1 MRNLIVY
8 DLKKHIKTVISLSI
22 ITILVGVFSP
32 KINIPLEEAN
42 FSILK
47 MIYTKINTIIFIYMR
62 SVLFGFFIYLGQD
75 FVNNIISG
83 EKNLLFSLPIKA
95 KNFLLA
101 KVIST
106 SILTFLLASSIFVAT
121 LIHDFSRSQDLSL
134 SFDGVS
140 LVGIVSLY
148 FVCSVALMLLIACIL
163 LCKPLLDKTKFKF
176 IWFLPFTLVFGAYYL
191 ITGTMGDEIYF
202 IFANT
207 SGISIISSIAITILL
222 FYFNSYFL
230 DNKIDL

>member
-75 FVNNIISG
+75 FVNNII
-83 EKNLLFSLPIKA
+83 NSL
-95 KNFLLA
+95 
-101 KVIST
+101 IST
-106 SILTFLLASSIFVAT
+106 FTVFVVNR
-121 LIHDFSRSQDLSL
+121 I
-134 SFDGVS
+134 VM
-140 LVGIVSLY
+140 LVAFELFNAVKS
-148 FVCSVALMLLIACIL
+148 
-163 LCKPLLDKTKFKF
+163 
-176 IWFLPFTLVFGAYYL
+176 
-191 ITGTMGDEIYF
+191 
-202 IFANT
+202 
-207 SGISIISSIAITILL
+207 ILL
-222 FYFNSYFL
+222 FPLFFIST
-230 DNKIDL
+230 